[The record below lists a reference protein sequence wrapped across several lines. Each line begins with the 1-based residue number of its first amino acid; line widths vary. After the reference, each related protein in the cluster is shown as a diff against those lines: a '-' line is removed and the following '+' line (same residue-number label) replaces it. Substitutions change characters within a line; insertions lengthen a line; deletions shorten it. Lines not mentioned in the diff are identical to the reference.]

1 MSVQNEMFTVFV
13 EAGKALEE
21 LPKVKDEL
29 AITINNLDR
38 SGYRINELENQV
50 YDQEIAISDLKAQ
63 LEVERSA
70 LAQATF
76 RERAAKEA
84 VNAIRSLL
92 VIADVP
98 VAGNSVEVA
107 APAARIDTPASE
119 PMPVERSTP
128 TEVPTPSVTVDG
140 SIPEVADTSNSGTQG
155 ASNGFGGQSEVDPTT
170 LSSKQ
175 DTESP
180 YPNSSSDSDDV
191 FTQGSI
197 TIRGPLA
204 RHINEVN
211 AAWQSEMGPTPSDAS
226 LTEALPA
233 KTVSSSDTA
242 PSTEGQ
248 REANPTQSV
257 VQSTEGRSMD
267 VTSLDVPPK
276 ASADSP
282 SNFYLYPTPTDDFNY
297 AV

>member
-21 LPKVKDEL
+21 LPRVRADLEAAQDL
-29 AITINNLDR
+29 LSEANATLTHRDATIAALQ
-38 SGYRINELENQV
+38 SILEG
-50 YDQEIAISDLKAQ
+50 AQ
-63 LEVERSA
+63 AQTKSLEAE

-107 APAARIDTPASE
+107 APAARIDTPTPE
-119 PMPVERSTP
+119 PMPLERNTP

-211 AAWQSEMGPTPSDAS
+211 AAWQSEMDPTPSDAS
-226 LTEALPA
+226 LTEALLA

-257 VQSTEGRSMD
+257 VQSTEGRSTD
-267 VTSLDVPPK
+267 VTSLDAPPK

>member
-1 MSVQNEMFTVFV
+1 MFTVFV

-21 LPKVKDEL
+21 LPRVRADLEAAQDL
-29 AITINNLDR
+29 LSEANATLTHRDATIAALQ
-38 SGYRINELENQV
+38 SILEG
-50 YDQEIAISDLKAQ
+50 AQ
-63 LEVERSA
+63 AQTKSLEAE

-98 VAGNSVEVA
+98 VAGSAVEVA
-107 APAARIDTPASE
+107 APAARIDTPTPE
-119 PMPVERSTP
+119 PMPLERNTP

-155 ASNGFGGQSEVDPTT
+155 ASNGSGGQSEV
-170 LSSKQ
+170 
-175 DTESP
+175 
-180 YPNSSSDSDDV
+180 
-191 FTQGSI
+191 
-197 TIRGPLA
+197 
-204 RHINEVN
+204 
-211 AAWQSEMGPTPSDAS
+211 GPTPSDAS

-248 REANPTQSV
+248 CEANPTQNV
-257 VQSTEGRSMD
+257 VQSTEGRSTD
-267 VTSLDVPPK
+267 AISLDAPAK
-276 ASADSP
+276 ASVDSP
-282 SNFYLYPTPTDDFNY
+282 SNFYLYPTPADDFNY

>member
-29 AITINNLDR
+29 TITINNLDR
-38 SGYRINELENQV
+38 AGYRINELENQV

-107 APAARIDTPASE
+107 APAARIDTPAPE
-119 PMPVERSTP
+119 PMPVERNTP

-140 SIPEVADTSNSGTQG
+140 SIPEVADISNSGTQG
-155 ASNGFGGQSEVDPTT
+155 ASNGSQGQSEV
-170 LSSKQ
+170 
-175 DTESP
+175 
-180 YPNSSSDSDDV
+180 
-191 FTQGSI
+191 
-197 TIRGPLA
+197 
-204 RHINEVN
+204 
-211 AAWQSEMGPTPSDAS
+211 GPTPSDAS

-233 KTVSSSDTA
+233 KTVSYSDTA

-248 REANPTQSV
+248 RETNPTQNV
-257 VQSTEGRSMD
+257 VQSTEGRSTD
-267 VTSLDVPPK
+267 ATYLDVPPK

-282 SNFYLYPTPTDDFNY
+282 SNFYLYPTPADDFNY